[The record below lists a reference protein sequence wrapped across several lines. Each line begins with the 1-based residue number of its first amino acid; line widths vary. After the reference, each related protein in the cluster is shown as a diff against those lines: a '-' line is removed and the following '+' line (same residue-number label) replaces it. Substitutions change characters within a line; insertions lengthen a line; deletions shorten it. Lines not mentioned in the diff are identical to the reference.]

1 MAHHQPAAPKPGDD
15 SGANRGGKLRA
26 LVERLPLP
34 KSKKARIITAALAL
48 VVIGNL
54 FVLGFWL
61 PALVKPEAKRH
72 TSLTTALAALD
83 RNQLL
88 EAKRLATML
97 RGKNEDSS
105 VRDGA
110 LFILGAVA
118 SADAAHVSQ
127 PEQAAAYKNAAEL
140 LSDSKSRG
148 FPGGRE
154 SQGWYLLGKSLCLAG
169 EFEASRQPLEE
180 ASKFNPPFKNDL
192 FELLAIANSNG
203 PDADLATARKSSDRY
218 LKELE
223 LSSDELGAAELVA
236 ADISMKLGDGV
247 ACREALARISA
258 NSASGPA
265 GAILSANL
273 LMREGRVLLAATD
286 AQEKTDAAKRKFEQA
301 IAQLNAVQRMGAMTE
316 AQSLKAKYLTG
327 ICRLEM
333 GQDAAALD
341 KFAEVRRLSPKSDES
356 IAAILQAADGLLKQ
370 GRQTDAMA
378 LYKQLAKSIGDPA
391 GFKNAYLPIEEV
403 RRRMLAAYEQ
413 NLRASKFDEAA
424 ELARLMQPLFP
435 DDRGVEL
442 RAELLRSTAKYYLS
456 QAGGSGDQRGDLE
469 TKARA
474 TFRQAGVSFARLAEL
489 QAASRAYT
497 DDLWNAA
504 DCAMQGHDYKHAVSW
519 LDLYLKNE
527 SRRRRATALVMLGE
541 SQLALGETDKGVATL
556 DDCIAQFPTDPASY
570 QARLLAAKGYIEKGD
585 SAKAEELLR
594 VNLEGGTLAPQSPEW
609 RDSLFALGF
618 LLEREGKYSEA
629 ITRLDDAMAR
639 YPSAPQ
645 AIEAR
650 YLTADAF
657 RHLARDTDAKLRSEK
672 IESLR
677 NALAKQFTE
686 YLNAAVIRYEQLQNF
701 LTQREQQNETGPN
714 DRAILRN
721 TYFGLAT
728 ALFDLGRFNDAISV
742 YSRVVNQYRNQPEA
756 LDALVQIANC
766 WNRLDRPFEARGAI
780 AQAKATLNRLD
791 KQADFKLTT
800 NYSRDEWTSLL
811 DQMAKL

>member
-1 MAHHQPAAPKPGDD
+1 MAHHQQAAPKPGDD
-15 SGANRGGKLRA
+15 SGADRGGKLRA
-26 LVERLPLP
+26 LVGRLPLP
-34 KSKKARIITAALAL
+34 KSKRARMLVAALAL

-54 FVLGFWL
+54 FALMFWL

-72 TSLTTALAALD
+72 TSLVTALSALD
-83 RNQLL
+83 RNQML

-110 LFILGAVA
+110 LFVLGAVA
-118 SADAAHVSQ
+118 AAEATNAPQ
-127 PEQAAAYKNAAEL
+127 PEQAAAYKKAAEQ
-140 LSDSKSRG
+140 LSESKARG
-148 FPGGRE
+148 FPEGRE

-169 EFEASRQPLEE
+169 DFAASRVPLEE
-180 ASKFNPPFKNDL
+180 ANKFNPPFKNDL
-192 FELLAIANSNG
+192 FELLATANSNG
-203 PDADLATARKSSDRY
+203 PDADLAAARKFSERY
-218 LKELE
+218 LKEPE
-223 LSSDELGAAELVA
+223 LSSDQRDAAELVA
-236 ADISMKLGDGV
+236 ADIAMKLGEGA
-247 ACREALARISA
+247 ACREALAKIPA
-258 NSASGPA
+258 TSASAPA
-265 GAILSANL
+265 GTLLSANL
-273 LMREGRVLLAATD
+273 LMREGRALLTAPN
-286 AQEKTDAAKRKFEQA
+286 AQEQADAAKRKFEQG
-301 IAQLNAVQRMGAMTE
+301 IAQLNAIQRMGATTE

-356 IAAILQAADGLLKQ
+356 VAAIMQAADGLLKQ
-370 GRQTDAMA
+370 GRQSDAMA
-378 LYKQLAKSIGDPA
+378 LYKQLTKSIGDPA
-391 GFKNAYLPIEEV
+391 GYKNAYLPIEEV

-413 NLRASKFDEAA
+413 SLRASKFDEAA

-435 DDRGVEL
+435 DDRGVEV
-442 RAELLRSTAKYYLS
+442 RAELLRSTAKYYMS
-456 QAGGSGDQRGDLE
+456 QAAASSEQHNELDA
-469 TKARA
+469 KARA
-474 TFRQAGVSFARLAEL
+474 TFRQAGVTFARLAEL

-504 DCAMQGHDYKHAVSW
+504 DCAVQGHDYKHAVSW

-527 SRRRRATALVMLGE
+527 SRRRRATAFVMLGE

-556 DDCIAQFPTDPASY
+556 DEGIALFPTDPASY

-585 SAKAEELLR
+585 SAKAEGLLLA
-594 VNLEGGTLAPQSPEW
+594 NLEGGTLAPQSPEW

-618 LLEREGKYSEA
+618 LLEREGKYPEA
-629 ITRLDDAMAR
+629 IARLEDATAR

-657 RHLARDTDAKLRSEK
+657 RHLAREADTKLQSEK
-672 IESLR
+672 IENLR
-677 NALAKQFTE
+677 NALKKQFTD
-686 YLNAAVIRYEQLQNF
+686 YLNAAVMRYEQLQNL
-701 LTQREQQNETGPN
+701 LTQREQQNENPPS

-721 TYFGLAT
+721 TYFGLAA
-728 ALFDLGRFNDAISV
+728 ALFDLGRFHDAISV
-742 YSRVVNQYRNQPEA
+742 YSKIVNQYRNQPES
-756 LDALVQIANC
+756 LDALVRIATC
-766 WNRLDRPFEARGAI
+766 WRRLDHSFEANGAI

-791 KQADFKLTT
+791 KQTDFKLTT